1 MKRFLSILLL
11 LGATALSCHAQD
23 EEPDEESSQNNSPG
37 LRLPTR
43 VGNYMAGA
51 NILFANATFQKG
63 FEASYNIGLSPKLGF
78 FVLPNIA
85 LGLSGD
91 INISGNKGY
100 RSISYGVSPF
110 ARVYFARNNESRPA
124 HPLQV
129 FVEGGV
135 GFGGTNSRFESS
147 SGTTTATTN
156 GIRLYVLPGVDYF
169 INSHVAAELGLEY
182 LFIGG
187 KPNANIIGLNV
198 GFQIFLGR

>member
-11 LGATALSCHAQD
+11 FSAVAFNCYAQD
-23 EEPDEESSQNNSPG
+23 EDPEEEAGQSNDAA

-43 VGNYMAGA
+43 FGNYMVGA

-63 FEASYNIGLSPKLGF
+63 FEASYNVGLNPKLGF

-85 LGLSGD
+85 LGLSGNV
-91 INISGNKGY
+91 IVSGNEGS
-100 RSISYGVSPF
+100 RTISYGVSPF
-110 ARVYFARNNESRPA
+110 ARLYFARNNESRPA

-135 GFGGTNSRFESS
+135 GFGGTNSRFEGTG
-147 SGTTTATTN
+147 GTTTASTN
-156 GIRLYVLPGVDYF
+156 GVRLYLLPGVDYF

-187 KPNANIIGLNV
+187 KPNANIIGLTV